1 MTSPIYL
8 LILCFMALLVLTLRS
23 THWNRLHQLLHH
35 VTSGTTSRVSR
46 YGQEK
51 HANAF
56 ARNIEEGLSSANF
69 DLQLN
74 VINHDQRQGL
84 ENTDE
89 IRQLMSEHGC
99 DFDQARLLRQQ
110 RMMAAHGIDPET
122 GCPLDPKAVYFS

>member
-1 MTSPIYL
+1 MTTSPMYL

-23 THWNRLHQLLHH
+23 TYWHRLHQLLHQ
-35 VTSGTTSRVSR
+35 VTTTTTRVSR
-46 YGQEK
+46 FGQEK
-51 HANAF
+51 QANTF

-74 VINHDQRQGL
+74 VINQDQRQGL

-89 IRQLMSEHGC
+89 IRQLMSDHGY
-99 DFDQARLLRQQ
+99 DFDQARLFRQQ